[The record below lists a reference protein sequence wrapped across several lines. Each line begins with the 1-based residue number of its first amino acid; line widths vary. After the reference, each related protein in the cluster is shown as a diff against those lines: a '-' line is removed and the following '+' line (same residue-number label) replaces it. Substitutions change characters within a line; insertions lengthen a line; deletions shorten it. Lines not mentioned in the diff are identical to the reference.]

1 MKRIIPQTICLL
13 SMLLT
18 LQTAGA
24 KPRSD
29 SVNAC
34 PMVKIEAKQM
44 PDLNIARAGHQV
56 FCANGEYVVAG
67 GHTNGFVPTSTAEY
81 FKDGKWHVMQMVY
94 SHDSGVSAT
103 LRSGKVLIAGGCE
116 QASGIG
122 QTYNAELYDP
132 QTHIFRGFGILERK
146 RVLASA
152 MELDSGEVVIAG
164 NWYHDDGIE
173 MFYEAQSTKGDHL
186 NKHSFSY
193 IKDVSTQRAIPIIL
207 RIAKDDALIFGSTGI
222 KGDTVRTAYAYRLKG
237 DSLHIP
243 LFDTWQPISICP
255 PQNDAYFV
263 GDEAKGNFV
272 NLVPVRDS
280 TGQVAVA
287 RFSGTE
293 ASLLPTACAIPMSCK
308 GDSISY
314 FAIIADRQAGR
325 AYLFGISRKYPT
337 QQDKARTYILSIDY
351 AHASAK
357 GAPIMLYYTDPLKII
372 SDHTPVLTPEGN
384 LLIAGGL
391 TDGSN
396 FTPSKSVWLIP
407 FGTYKEKAETAKIPW
422 AWLIPLVLLFV
433 GWFFFLFIFRE
444 KESKQPAANQDSGCN
459 TLLIERIRELIE
471 NKKLF
476 LNSELKITDIAD
488 TLGIHRN
495 IVSDAINS
503 QTGFSFNQYISNYR
517 VEHAKSLLRQDP
529 KKKLSSISAE
539 SGFANEQSFFRTFKA
554 ITGKTP
560 KEWILSINTK

>member
-44 PDLNIARAGHQV
+44 PDLNIARAGHV
-56 FCANGEYVVAG
+56 LFYANDELTVAG
-67 GHTNGFVPTSTAEY
+67 GHTDGFVPSPTAEY
-81 FKDGKWHVMQMVY
+81 LKEGEWHPLQMVY
-94 SHDSGVSAT
+94 NHDNALAIV
-103 LRSGKVLIAGGCE
+103 LRNGEVLLAGGSSE
-116 QASGIG
+116 PIGIG
-122 QTYNAELYDP
+122 QTFLSELYDP
-132 QTHIFRGFGILERK
+132 KSHTFDGFNSMQHK
-146 RVLASA
+146 RALASA
-152 MELDSGEVVIAG
+152 LELDSGQVVIAG
-164 NWYHDDGIE
+164 NWYHQDGIE
-173 MFYEAQSTKGDHL
+173 VFDSRLRRFHYLRNVNTS
-186 NKHSFSY
+186 
-193 IKDVSTQRAIPIIL
+193 RATPIIL
-207 RIAKDDALIFGSTGI
+207 QTAPDDALIFGNNSYR
-222 KGDTVRTAYAYRLKG
+222 GDTLHTAYAYQLKD
-237 DSLHIP
+237 DSIHIP
-243 LFDTWQPISICP
+243 LFDTWHPLHTCRNVSAIGKQ
-255 PQNDAYFV
+255 
-263 GDEAKGNFV
+263 GDYTYLF
-272 NLVPVRDS
+272 PVYNQE
-280 TGQVAVA
+280 GQVAIA
-287 RFSGTE
+287 TYQKGDF
-293 ASLLPTACAIPMSCK
+293 SLLSTSIPIPMKALNHVIEYNFNILVDQQS
-308 GDSISY
+308 
-314 FAIIADRQAGR
+314 QR
-325 AYLFGISRKYPT
+325 AYLLGCN
-337 QQDKARTYILSIDY
+337 QDFHKSPSNPIQYYILAIDY
-351 AHASAK
+351 AQALK
-357 GAPIMLYYTDPLKII
+357 GKPAPLTLYYTQPITGAIDAPPL
-372 SDHTPVLTPEGN
+372 LTPEGD
-384 LLIAGGL
+384 IVMAGGFL
-391 TDGSN
+391 NGSN

-407 FGTYKEKAETAKIPW
+407 FGTYEEKAETANIPW

-529 KKKLSSISAE
+529 NKKLSSISAE

>member
-44 PDLNIARAGHQV
+44 PDLNIARAGHV
-56 FCANGEYVVAG
+56 LFYANDELTVAG
-67 GHTNGFVPTSTAEY
+67 GHTDGFVPSPTAEY
-81 FKDGKWHVMQMVY
+81 LKEGEWHPLQMVY
-94 SHDSGVSAT
+94 NHDNALAIV
-103 LRSGKVLIAGGCE
+103 LRNGKVLLAGGSSE
-116 QASGIG
+116 PIGIG
-122 QTYNAELYDP
+122 QTFLSELYDP
-132 QTHIFRGFGILERK
+132 KSHTFDGFNSMQHK
-146 RVLASA
+146 RTLASA
-152 MELDSGEVVIAG
+152 LELDSGQVVIAG
-164 NWYHDDGIE
+164 NWYHQDGIE
-173 MFYEAQSTKGDHL
+173 VFDSRLRRFHYLRNVNTS
-186 NKHSFSY
+186 
-193 IKDVSTQRAIPIIL
+193 RATPIIL
-207 RIAKDDALIFGSTGI
+207 QTAPDDALIFGNNSYR
-222 KGDTVRTAYAYRLKG
+222 GDTLHTAYAYQLKG
-237 DSLHIP
+237 DSIHIP
-243 LFDTWQPISICP
+243 LFDTWHPLHTCRNVSAIGKQ
-255 PQNDAYFV
+255 
-263 GDEAKGNFV
+263 GDYTYLF
-272 NLVPVRDS
+272 PVYNQE
-280 TGQVAVA
+280 GQVAIA
-287 RFSGTE
+287 TYQKGDF
-293 ASLLPTACAIPMSCK
+293 SLLSTSIPIPMKALNHVIEYNFNILVDQQS
-308 GDSISY
+308 
-314 FAIIADRQAGR
+314 QR
-325 AYLFGISRKYPT
+325 AYLLGCN
-337 QQDKARTYILSIDY
+337 QDFHKSPNNPIQYYILAIDY
-351 AHASAK
+351 AQALK
-357 GAPIMLYYTDPLKII
+357 GKPAPLTLYYTQPITGAIDAPPL
-372 SDHTPVLTPEGN
+372 LTPEGD
-384 LLIAGGL
+384 IVMAGGFL
-391 TDGSN
+391 NGSN

-407 FGTYKEKAETAKIPW
+407 FGTYEEKAETAKIPW

-459 TLLIERIRELIE
+459 TLLIERIRELVE

-529 KKKLSSISAE
+529 NKKLSSISAE

>member
-44 PDLNIARAGHQV
+44 PDLNIARAGHV
-56 FCANGEYVVAG
+56 LFYANDELTVAG
-67 GHTNGFVPTSTAEY
+67 GHTDGFVPSPTAEY
-81 FKDGKWHVMQMVY
+81 LKEGEWHPLQMVY
-94 SHDSGVSAT
+94 NHDNALAIV
-103 LRSGKVLIAGGCE
+103 LRNGKVLLAGGSSE
-116 QASGIG
+116 PIGIG
-122 QTYNAELYDP
+122 QTFLSELYDP
-132 QTHIFRGFGILERK
+132 KSHTFDGFNSMQHK
-146 RVLASA
+146 RTLASA
-152 MELDSGEVVIAG
+152 LELDSGQVVIAG
-164 NWYHDDGIE
+164 NWYHQDGIE
-173 MFYEAQSTKGDHL
+173 VFDSRLRRFHYLRNVNTS
-186 NKHSFSY
+186 
-193 IKDVSTQRAIPIIL
+193 RATPIIL
-207 RIAKDDALIFGSTGI
+207 QTAPDDALIFGNNSYR
-222 KGDTVRTAYAYRLKG
+222 GDTLHTAYAYQLKG
-237 DSLHIP
+237 DSIHIP
-243 LFDTWQPISICP
+243 LFDTWHPLHTCRNVSAIGKQ
-255 PQNDAYFV
+255 
-263 GDEAKGNFV
+263 GDYTYLF
-272 NLVPVRDS
+272 PVYNQE
-280 TGQVAVA
+280 GQVAIA
-287 RFSGTE
+287 TYQKGDF
-293 ASLLPTACAIPMSCK
+293 SLLSTSIPIPMKALNHVIEYNFNILVDQQS
-308 GDSISY
+308 
-314 FAIIADRQAGR
+314 QR
-325 AYLFGISRKYPT
+325 AYLLGCN
-337 QQDKARTYILSIDY
+337 QDFHKSPNNPIQYYILAIDY
-351 AHASAK
+351 AQALK
-357 GAPIMLYYTDPLKII
+357 GKPAPLTLYYTQPITGAIDAPPL
-372 SDHTPVLTPEGN
+372 LTPEGD
-384 LLIAGGL
+384 IVMAGGFL
-391 TDGSN
+391 NGSN

-407 FGTYKEKAETAKIPW
+407 FGTYEEKAETAKIPW

>member
-1 MKRIIPQTICLL
+1 
-13 SMLLT
+13 MLLT

-44 PDLNIARAGHQV
+44 PDLNIARAGHV
-56 FCANGEYVVAG
+56 LFYANDELTVAG
-67 GHTNGFVPTSTAEY
+67 GHTDGFVPSPTAEY
-81 FKDGKWHVMQMVY
+81 LKEGEWHPLQMVY
-94 SHDSGVSAT
+94 NHDNALAIV
-103 LRSGKVLIAGGCE
+103 LRNGKVLLAGGSSE
-116 QASGIG
+116 PIGIG
-122 QTYNAELYDP
+122 QTFLSELYDP
-132 QTHIFRGFGILERK
+132 KSHTFDGFNSMQHK
-146 RVLASA
+146 RTLASA
-152 MELDSGEVVIAG
+152 LELDSGQVVIAG
-164 NWYHDDGIE
+164 NWYHQDGIE
-173 MFYEAQSTKGDHL
+173 VFDSRLRRFHYLRNVNTS
-186 NKHSFSY
+186 
-193 IKDVSTQRAIPIIL
+193 RATPIIL
-207 RIAKDDALIFGSTGI
+207 QTAPDDALIFGNNSYR
-222 KGDTVRTAYAYRLKG
+222 GDTLHTAYAYQLKG
-237 DSLHIP
+237 DSIHIP
-243 LFDTWQPISICP
+243 LFDTWHPLHTCRNVSAIGKQ
-255 PQNDAYFV
+255 
-263 GDEAKGNFV
+263 GDYTYLF
-272 NLVPVRDS
+272 PVYNQE
-280 TGQVAVA
+280 GQVAIA
-287 RFSGTE
+287 TYQKGDF
-293 ASLLPTACAIPMSCK
+293 SLLSTSVPIPMKALNHVIEYNFNILVDQQS
-308 GDSISY
+308 
-314 FAIIADRQAGR
+314 QR
-325 AYLFGISRKYPT
+325 AYLFGCN
-337 QQDKARTYILSIDY
+337 QDFHKSPNNPIQYYILAIDY
-351 AHASAK
+351 AQALK
-357 GAPIMLYYTDPLKII
+357 GKPAPLTLYYTQPITGAIDAPPL
-372 SDHTPVLTPEGN
+372 LTPEGD
-384 LLIAGGL
+384 IVMAGGFL
-391 TDGSN
+391 NGSN

-407 FGTYKEKAETAKIPW
+407 FGTYEEKAETAKIPW

-529 KKKLSSISAE
+529 NKKLSSISAE

>member
-1 MKRIIPQTICLL
+1 
-13 SMLLT
+13 MLLT

-44 PDLNIARAGHQV
+44 PDLNIARAGHV
-56 FCANGEYVVAG
+56 LFYANDELTVAG
-67 GHTNGFVPTSTAEY
+67 GHTDGFVPSPTAEY
-81 FKDGKWHVMQMVY
+81 LKEGEWHPLQMVY
-94 SHDSGVSAT
+94 NHDNALAIV
-103 LRSGKVLIAGGCE
+103 LRNGKVLLAGGSSE
-116 QASGIG
+116 PIGIG
-122 QTYNAELYDP
+122 QTFLSELYDP
-132 QTHIFRGFGILERK
+132 KSHTFDGFNSMQHK
-146 RVLASA
+146 RTLASA
-152 MELDSGEVVIAG
+152 LELDSGQVVIAG
-164 NWYHDDGIE
+164 NWYHQDGIE
-173 MFYEAQSTKGDHL
+173 VFDSRLRRFHYLRNVNTS
-186 NKHSFSY
+186 
-193 IKDVSTQRAIPIIL
+193 RATPIIL
-207 RIAKDDALIFGSTGI
+207 QTAPDDALIFGNNSYR
-222 KGDTVRTAYAYRLKG
+222 GDTLHTAYAYQLKG
-237 DSLHIP
+237 DSIHIP
-243 LFDTWQPISICP
+243 LFDTWHPLHTCRNVSAIGKQ
-255 PQNDAYFV
+255 
-263 GDEAKGNFV
+263 GDYTYLF
-272 NLVPVRDS
+272 PVYNQE
-280 TGQVAVA
+280 GQVAIA
-287 RFSGTE
+287 TYQKGDF
-293 ASLLPTACAIPMSCK
+293 SLLSTFVPIPMKALNHVIEYNFNILVDQQS
-308 GDSISY
+308 
-314 FAIIADRQAGR
+314 QR
-325 AYLFGISRKYPT
+325 AYLLGCN
-337 QQDKARTYILSIDY
+337 QDFHKSPNNPIQYYILAIDY
-351 AHASAK
+351 AQALK
-357 GAPIMLYYTDPLKII
+357 GKPAPLTLYYTQPITGAIDAPPL
-372 SDHTPVLTPEGN
+372 LTPEGD
-384 LLIAGGL
+384 IVMAGGFL
-391 TDGSN
+391 NGSN

-407 FGTYKEKAETAKIPW
+407 FGTYEEKAETAKIPW

-529 KKKLSSISAE
+529 NKKLSSISAE

>member
-44 PDLNIARAGHQV
+44 PDLNIARAGHV
-56 FCANGEYVVAG
+56 LFYANDELTVAG
-67 GHTNGFVPTSTAEY
+67 GHTDGFVPSPTAEY
-81 FKDGKWHVMQMVY
+81 LKEGEWHPLQMVY
-94 SHDSGVSAT
+94 NHDNALAIV
-103 LRSGKVLIAGGCE
+103 LRNGKVLLAGGSSE
-116 QASGIG
+116 PIGIG
-122 QTYNAELYDP
+122 QTFLSELYDP
-132 QTHIFRGFGILERK
+132 KSHTFDGFNSMQHK
-146 RVLASA
+146 RTLASA
-152 MELDSGEVVIAG
+152 LELDSGQVVIAG
-164 NWYHDDGIE
+164 NWYHQDGIE
-173 MFYEAQSTKGDHL
+173 IFDSRLRRFHYLRNVNTS
-186 NKHSFSY
+186 
-193 IKDVSTQRAIPIIL
+193 RATPIIL
-207 RIAKDDALIFGSTGI
+207 QTAPDDALIFGNNSYR
-222 KGDTVRTAYAYRLKG
+222 GDTLHTAYAYQLKG
-237 DSLHIP
+237 DSIHIP
-243 LFDTWQPISICP
+243 LFDTWHPLHTCRNVSAIGKQ
-255 PQNDAYFV
+255 
-263 GDEAKGNFV
+263 GDYTYLF
-272 NLVPVRDS
+272 PVYNQE
-280 TGQVAVA
+280 GQVAIA
-287 RFSGTE
+287 TYQKGDF
-293 ASLLPTACAIPMSCK
+293 SLLSTSIPIPMKALNHVIEYNFNILVDQQS
-308 GDSISY
+308 
-314 FAIIADRQAGR
+314 QR
-325 AYLFGISRKYPT
+325 AYLFGCN
-337 QQDKARTYILSIDY
+337 QDFHKSPNNPIQYYILAIDY
-351 AHASAK
+351 AQALK
-357 GAPIMLYYTDPLKII
+357 GKPAPLTLYYTQPITGAIDAPPL
-372 SDHTPVLTPEGN
+372 LTPEGD
-384 LLIAGGL
+384 IVMAGGFL
-391 TDGSN
+391 NGSN

-407 FGTYKEKAETAKIPW
+407 FGTYEEKAETAKIPW

-433 GWFFFLFIFRE
+433 GRFFFLFIFRE

-517 VEHAKSLLRQDP
+517 IEHAKSLLRQDP
-529 KKKLSSISAE
+529 NKKLSSISAE

>member
-44 PDLNIARAGHQV
+44 PDLNIARAGHV
-56 FCANGEYVVAG
+56 LFYANDELTVAG
-67 GHTNGFVPTSTAEY
+67 GHTDGFVPSPTAEY
-81 FKDGKWHVMQMVY
+81 LKEGEWHPLQMVY
-94 SHDSGVSAT
+94 NHDNALAIV
-103 LRSGKVLIAGGCE
+103 LRNGEVLLAGGSSE
-116 QASGIG
+116 PIGIG
-122 QTYNAELYDP
+122 QTFLSELYDP
-132 QTHIFRGFGILERK
+132 KSHTFDGFNSMQHK
-146 RVLASA
+146 RTLASA
-152 MELDSGEVVIAG
+152 LELDSGQVVIAG
-164 NWYHDDGIE
+164 NWYHQDGIE
-173 MFYEAQSTKGDHL
+173 VFDSRLRRFHYLRNVNTS
-186 NKHSFSY
+186 
-193 IKDVSTQRAIPIIL
+193 RATPIIL
-207 RIAKDDALIFGSTGI
+207 QTAPDDALIFGNNSYR
-222 KGDTVRTAYAYRLKG
+222 GDTLHTAYAYQLKG
-237 DSLHIP
+237 DSIHIP
-243 LFDTWQPISICP
+243 LFDTWHPLHTCRNVSAIGKQ
-255 PQNDAYFV
+255 
-263 GDEAKGNFV
+263 GDYTYLF
-272 NLVPVRDS
+272 PVYNQE
-280 TGQVAVA
+280 GQVAIA
-287 RFSGTE
+287 TYQKGDF
-293 ASLLPTACAIPMSCK
+293 SLLSTSIPIPMKALNHVIEYNFNILVDQQS
-308 GDSISY
+308 
-314 FAIIADRQAGR
+314 QR
-325 AYLFGISRKYPT
+325 AYLLGCN
-337 QQDKARTYILSIDY
+337 QDFHKSPNNPIQYYILAIDY
-351 AHASAK
+351 AQALK
-357 GAPIMLYYTDPLKII
+357 GKPAPLTLYYTQPITGAIDAPPL
-372 SDHTPVLTPEGN
+372 LTPEGD
-384 LLIAGGL
+384 IVMAGGFL
-391 TDGSN
+391 NGSN

-407 FGTYKEKAETAKIPW
+407 FGKYEEKAETAKIPW

>member
-44 PDLNIARAGHQV
+44 PDLNIARAGHV
-56 FCANGEYVVAG
+56 LFYANDELTVAG
-67 GHTNGFVPTSTAEY
+67 GHTDGFVPSPTAEY
-81 FKDGKWHVMQMVY
+81 LKEGEWHPLQMVY
-94 SHDSGVSAT
+94 NHDNALAIV
-103 LRSGKVLIAGGCE
+103 LRNGKVLLAGGSSE
-116 QASGIG
+116 PIGIG
-122 QTYNAELYDP
+122 QTFLSELYDP
-132 QTHIFRGFGILERK
+132 KSHTFDGFNSMQHK
-146 RVLASA
+146 RTLASA
-152 MELDSGEVVIAG
+152 LELDSGQVVIAG
-164 NWYHDDGIE
+164 NWYHQDGIE
-173 MFYEAQSTKGDHL
+173 VFDSRLRRFHYLRNVNTS
-186 NKHSFSY
+186 
-193 IKDVSTQRAIPIIL
+193 RATPIIL
-207 RIAKDDALIFGSTGI
+207 QTAPDDALIFGNNSYR
-222 KGDTVRTAYAYRLKG
+222 GDTLHTAYAYQLKG
-237 DSLHIP
+237 DSIHIP
-243 LFDTWQPISICP
+243 LFDTWHPLHTCRNVSAIGKQ
-255 PQNDAYFV
+255 
-263 GDEAKGNFV
+263 GDYTYLF
-272 NLVPVRDS
+272 PVYNQE
-280 TGQVAVA
+280 GQVAIA
-287 RFSGTE
+287 TYQKGDF
-293 ASLLPTACAIPMSCK
+293 SLLSTSVPIPMKALNHVIEYNFNILVDQQS
-308 GDSISY
+308 
-314 FAIIADRQAGR
+314 QR
-325 AYLFGISRKYPT
+325 AYLLGCN
-337 QQDKARTYILSIDY
+337 QDFHKSPNNPIQYYILAIDY
-351 AHASAK
+351 AQALK
-357 GAPIMLYYTDPLKII
+357 GKPAPLTLYYTQPITGAIDAPPL
-372 SDHTPVLTPEGN
+372 LTPEGD
-384 LLIAGGL
+384 IVMAGGFL
-391 TDGSN
+391 NGSN

-407 FGTYKEKAETAKIPW
+407 FGTYEEKAETAKIPW

-459 TLLIERIRELIE
+459 TLLIERIRELVE

-529 KKKLSSISAE
+529 NKKLSSISAE

>member
-1 MKRIIPQTICLL
+1 
-13 SMLLT
+13 MLLT

-44 PDLNIARAGHQV
+44 PDLNIARAGHV
-56 FCANGEYVVAG
+56 LFYANDELTVAG
-67 GHTNGFVPTSTAEY
+67 GHTDGFVPSPTAEY
-81 FKDGKWHVMQMVY
+81 LKEGEWHPLQMVY
-94 SHDSGVSAT
+94 THDNALAIV
-103 LRSGKVLIAGGCE
+103 LRNGKVLLAGGSSE
-116 QASGIG
+116 PIGIG
-122 QTYNAELYDP
+122 QTFLSELYDP
-132 QTHIFRGFGILERK
+132 KSHTFDGFNSMQHK
-146 RVLASA
+146 RTLASA
-152 MELDSGEVVIAG
+152 LELDSGQVVIAG
-164 NWYHDDGIE
+164 NWYHQDGIE
-173 MFYEAQSTKGDHL
+173 VFDSRLRRFHYLRNVNTS
-186 NKHSFSY
+186 
-193 IKDVSTQRAIPIIL
+193 RATPIIL
-207 RIAKDDALIFGSTGI
+207 QTAPDDALIFGNNSYR
-222 KGDTVRTAYAYRLKG
+222 GDTLHTAYAYQLKG
-237 DSLHIP
+237 DSIHIP
-243 LFDTWQPISICP
+243 LFDTWHPLHTCRNVSAIGKQ
-255 PQNDAYFV
+255 
-263 GDEAKGNFV
+263 GDYTYLF
-272 NLVPVRDS
+272 PVYNQE
-280 TGQVAVA
+280 GQVAIA
-287 RFSGTE
+287 TYQKGDF
-293 ASLLPTACAIPMSCK
+293 SLLSTSIPIPMKALNHVIEYNFNILVDQQS
-308 GDSISY
+308 
-314 FAIIADRQAGR
+314 QR
-325 AYLFGISRKYPT
+325 AYLLGCN
-337 QQDKARTYILSIDY
+337 QDFHKSPNNPIQYYILAIDY
-351 AHASAK
+351 AQALK
-357 GAPIMLYYTDPLKII
+357 GKPAPLTLYYTQPITGAIDAPPL
-372 SDHTPVLTPEGN
+372 LTPEGD
-384 LLIAGGL
+384 IVMAGGFL
-391 TDGSN
+391 NGSN

-407 FGTYKEKAETAKIPW
+407 FGTYEEKAETAKIPW

-529 KKKLSSISAE
+529 NKKLSSISAE

>member
-24 KPRSD
+24 KLRSD

-44 PDLNIARAGHQV
+44 PDLNIARAGHV
-56 FCANGEYVVAG
+56 LFYANDELTVAG
-67 GHTNGFVPTSTAEY
+67 GHTDGFVPSPTAEY
-81 FKDGKWHVMQMVY
+81 LKEGEWHPLQMVY
-94 SHDSGVSAT
+94 NHDNALAIV
-103 LRSGKVLIAGGCE
+103 LRNGKVLLAGGSSE
-116 QASGIG
+116 PIGIG
-122 QTYNAELYDP
+122 QTFLSELYDP
-132 QTHIFRGFGILERK
+132 KSHTFDGFNSMQHK
-146 RVLASA
+146 RTLASA
-152 MELDSGEVVIAG
+152 LELDSGQVVIAG
-164 NWYHDDGIE
+164 NWYHQDGIE
-173 MFYEAQSTKGDHL
+173 VFDSRLRRFHYLRNVNTS
-186 NKHSFSY
+186 
-193 IKDVSTQRAIPIIL
+193 RATPIIL
-207 RIAKDDALIFGSTGI
+207 QTAPDDALIFGNNSYR
-222 KGDTVRTAYAYRLKG
+222 GDTLHTAYAYQLKG
-237 DSLHIP
+237 DSIHIP
-243 LFDTWQPISICP
+243 LFDTWHPLHTCRNVSAIGKQ
-255 PQNDAYFV
+255 
-263 GDEAKGNFV
+263 GDYTYLF
-272 NLVPVRDS
+272 PVYNQE
-280 TGQVAVA
+280 GQVAIA
-287 RFSGTE
+287 TYQKGDF
-293 ASLLPTACAIPMSCK
+293 SLLSTSIPIPMKALNHVIEYNFNILVDQQS
-308 GDSISY
+308 
-314 FAIIADRQAGR
+314 QR
-325 AYLFGISRKYPT
+325 AYLLGCN
-337 QQDKARTYILSIDY
+337 QDFHKSPNNPIQYYILAIDY
-351 AHASAK
+351 AQALK
-357 GAPIMLYYTDPLKII
+357 GKPAPLTLYYTQPITGAIDAPPL
-372 SDHTPVLTPEGN
+372 LTPEGD
-384 LLIAGGL
+384 IVMAGGFL
-391 TDGSN
+391 NGSN

-407 FGTYKEKAETAKIPW
+407 FGTYEEKAETAKIPW

-433 GWFFFLFIFRE
+433 GWFFFLFIVRE

-529 KKKLSSISAE
+529 NKKLSSISAE

>member
-1 MKRIIPQTICLL
+1 
-13 SMLLT
+13 MLLT

-44 PDLNIARAGHQV
+44 PDLNIARAGHV
-56 FCANGEYVVAG
+56 LFYANDELTVAG
-67 GHTNGFVPTSTAEY
+67 GHTDGFVPSPTAEY
-81 FKDGKWHVMQMVY
+81 LKEGEWHPLQMVY
-94 SHDSGVSAT
+94 NHDNALAIV
-103 LRSGKVLIAGGCE
+103 LRNGEVLLAGGSSE
-116 QASGIG
+116 PIGIG
-122 QTYNAELYDP
+122 QTFLSELYDP
-132 QTHIFRGFGILERK
+132 KSHTFDGFNSMQHK
-146 RVLASA
+146 RTLASA
-152 MELDSGEVVIAG
+152 LELDSGQVVIAG
-164 NWYHDDGIE
+164 NWYHQDGIE
-173 MFYEAQSTKGDHL
+173 VFDSRLRRFHYLRNVNTS
-186 NKHSFSY
+186 
-193 IKDVSTQRAIPIIL
+193 RATPIIL
-207 RIAKDDALIFGSTGI
+207 QTAPDDALIFGNNSYR
-222 KGDTVRTAYAYRLKG
+222 GDTLHTAYAYQLKG
-237 DSLHIP
+237 DSIHIP
-243 LFDTWQPISICP
+243 LFDTWHPLHTCRNVSAIGKQ
-255 PQNDAYFV
+255 
-263 GDEAKGNFV
+263 GDYTYLF
-272 NLVPVRDS
+272 PVYNQE
-280 TGQVAVA
+280 GQVAIA
-287 RFSGTE
+287 TYQKGDF
-293 ASLLPTACAIPMSCK
+293 SLLSTSIPIPMKALNHVIEYNFNILVDQQS
-308 GDSISY
+308 
-314 FAIIADRQAGR
+314 QR
-325 AYLFGISRKYPT
+325 AYLFGCN
-337 QQDKARTYILSIDY
+337 QDFHKSPNNPIQYYILAIDY
-351 AHASAK
+351 AQALK
-357 GAPIMLYYTDPLKII
+357 GKPAPLTLYYTQPITGAIDAPPL
-372 SDHTPVLTPEGN
+372 LTPEGD
-384 LLIAGGL
+384 IVMAGGFL
-391 TDGSN
+391 NGSN

-407 FGTYKEKAETAKIPW
+407 FGTYEEKAETAKIPW

-529 KKKLSSISAE
+529 NKKLSSISAE

>member
-44 PDLNIARAGHQV
+44 PDLNIARAGHV
-56 FCANGEYVVAG
+56 LFYANDELTVAG
-67 GHTNGFVPTSTAEY
+67 GHTDGFVPSPTAEY
-81 FKDGKWHVMQMVY
+81 LKEGEWHPLQMVY
-94 SHDSGVSAT
+94 NHDNALAIV
-103 LRSGKVLIAGGCE
+103 LRNGKVLLAGGSSE
-116 QASGIG
+116 PIGIG
-122 QTYNAELYDP
+122 QTFLSELYDP
-132 QTHIFRGFGILERK
+132 KSHTFDGFNSMQHK
-146 RVLASA
+146 RTLASA
-152 MELDSGEVVIAG
+152 LELDSGQVVIAG
-164 NWYHDDGIE
+164 NWYHQDGIE
-173 MFYEAQSTKGDHL
+173 VFDSRLRRFHYLRNVNTS
-186 NKHSFSY
+186 
-193 IKDVSTQRAIPIIL
+193 RATPIIL
-207 RIAKDDALIFGSTGI
+207 QTAPDDALIFGNNSYR
-222 KGDTVRTAYAYRLKG
+222 GDTLHTAYAYQLKG
-237 DSLHIP
+237 DSIHIP
-243 LFDTWQPISICP
+243 LFDTWHPLHTCRNVSAIGKQ
-255 PQNDAYFV
+255 
-263 GDEAKGNFV
+263 GDYTYLF
-272 NLVPVRDS
+272 PVYNQE
-280 TGQVAVA
+280 GQVAIA
-287 RFSGTE
+287 TYQKGDF
-293 ASLLPTACAIPMSCK
+293 SLLSTSIPIPMKALNHVIEYNFNILVDQQS
-308 GDSISY
+308 
-314 FAIIADRQAGR
+314 QR
-325 AYLFGISRKYPT
+325 AYLFGCN
-337 QQDKARTYILSIDY
+337 QDFHKSPNNPIQYYILAIDY
-351 AHASAK
+351 AQALK
-357 GAPIMLYYTDPLKII
+357 GKPAPLTLYYTQPITGAIDAPPL
-372 SDHTPVLTPEGN
+372 LTPEGD
-384 LLIAGGL
+384 IVMAGGFL
-391 TDGSN
+391 NGSN

-407 FGTYKEKAETAKIPW
+407 FGTYEEKAETAKIPW

-433 GWFFFLFIFRE
+433 GWFFFLFIIRE

-459 TLLIERIRELIE
+459 TLLIERIRELVE

-529 KKKLSSISAE
+529 NKKLSSISAE

>member
-44 PDLNIARAGHQV
+44 PDLNIARAGHV
-56 FCANGEYVVAG
+56 LFYANDELTVAG
-67 GHTNGFVPTSTAEY
+67 GHTDGFVPSPTAEY
-81 FKDGKWHVMQMVY
+81 LKEGEWHPLQMVY
-94 SHDSGVSAT
+94 NHDNALAIV
-103 LRSGKVLIAGGCE
+103 LRNGKVLLAGGSSE
-116 QASGIG
+116 PIGIG
-122 QTYNAELYDP
+122 QTFLSELYDP
-132 QTHIFRGFGILERK
+132 KSHTFDGFNSMQHK
-146 RVLASA
+146 RTLASA
-152 MELDSGEVVIAG
+152 LELDSGQVVIAG
-164 NWYHDDGIE
+164 NWYHQDGIE
-173 MFYEAQSTKGDHL
+173 VFDSRLRRFHYLRNVNTS
-186 NKHSFSY
+186 
-193 IKDVSTQRAIPIIL
+193 RATPIIL
-207 RIAKDDALIFGSTGI
+207 QTAPDDALIFGNNSYR
-222 KGDTVRTAYAYRLKG
+222 GDTLHTAYAYQLKG
-237 DSLHIP
+237 DSIHIP
-243 LFDTWQPISICP
+243 LFDTWHPLHTCRNVSAIGKQ
-255 PQNDAYFV
+255 
-263 GDEAKGNFV
+263 GDYTYLF
-272 NLVPVRDS
+272 PVYNQE
-280 TGQVAVA
+280 GQVAIA
-287 RFSGTE
+287 TYQKGDF
-293 ASLLPTACAIPMSCK
+293 SLLSTSIPIPMKALNHVIEYNFNILVDQQS
-308 GDSISY
+308 
-314 FAIIADRQAGR
+314 QR
-325 AYLFGISRKYPT
+325 AYLFGCN
-337 QQDKARTYILSIDY
+337 QDFHKSPNNPIQYYILAIDY
-351 AHASAK
+351 AQALK
-357 GAPIMLYYTDPLKII
+357 GKPAPLTLYYTQPITGAIDAPPL
-372 SDHTPVLTPEGN
+372 LTPEGD
-384 LLIAGGL
+384 IVMAGGFL
-391 TDGSN
+391 NGSN

-407 FGTYKEKAETAKIPW
+407 FGTYEEKAETAKIPW

-495 IVSDAINS
+495 VVSDAINS

-529 KKKLSSISAE
+529 NKKLSSISTE

>member
-1 MKRIIPQTICLL
+1 
-13 SMLLT
+13 MLLT

-44 PDLNIARAGHQV
+44 PDLNIARAGHV
-56 FCANGEYVVAG
+56 LFYANDELTVAG
-67 GHTNGFVPTSTAEY
+67 GHTDGFVPSPTAEY
-81 FKDGKWHVMQMVY
+81 LKEGEWHPLQMVY
-94 SHDSGVSAT
+94 NHDNALAIV
-103 LRSGKVLIAGGCE
+103 LRNGKVLLAGGSSE
-116 QASGIG
+116 PIGIG
-122 QTYNAELYDP
+122 QTFLSELYDP
-132 QTHIFRGFGILERK
+132 KSHTFDGFNSMQHK
-146 RVLASA
+146 RTLASA
-152 MELDSGEVVIAG
+152 LELDSGQVVIAG
-164 NWYHDDGIE
+164 NWYHQDGIE
-173 MFYEAQSTKGDHL
+173 VFDSRLRRFHYLRNVNTS
-186 NKHSFSY
+186 
-193 IKDVSTQRAIPIIL
+193 RATPIIL
-207 RIAKDDALIFGSTGI
+207 QTAPDDALIFGNNSYR
-222 KGDTVRTAYAYRLKG
+222 GDTLHTAYAYQLKG
-237 DSLHIP
+237 DSIHIP
-243 LFDTWQPISICP
+243 LFDTWHPLHTCRNVSAIGKQ
-255 PQNDAYFV
+255 
-263 GDEAKGNFV
+263 GDYTYLF
-272 NLVPVRDS
+272 PVYNQE
-280 TGQVAVA
+280 GQVAIA
-287 RFSGTE
+287 TYQKGDF
-293 ASLLPTACAIPMSCK
+293 SLLSTSIPIPMKALNHVIEYNFNILVDQQS
-308 GDSISY
+308 
-314 FAIIADRQAGR
+314 QR
-325 AYLFGISRKYPT
+325 AYLFGCN
-337 QQDKARTYILSIDY
+337 QDFHKSPNNPIQYYILAIDY
-351 AHASAK
+351 AQALK
-357 GAPIMLYYTDPLKII
+357 GKPAPLTLYYTQPITGAIDAPPL
-372 SDHTPVLTPEGN
+372 LTPEGD
-384 LLIAGGL
+384 IVMAGGFL
-391 TDGSN
+391 NGSN

-407 FGTYKEKAETAKIPW
+407 FGTYEEKAETAKIPW

-529 KKKLSSISAE
+529 NKKLSSISAE

>member
-1 MKRIIPQTICLL
+1 MKRILPQTICLL

-24 KPRSD
+24 KPKSD

-44 PDLNIARAGHQV
+44 PDLNIARAGHV
-56 FCANGEYVVAG
+56 LFYANDELTVAG
-67 GHTNGFVPTSTAEY
+67 GHTDGFVPSPTAEY
-81 FKDGKWHVMQMVY
+81 LKEGEWHPLQMVY
-94 SHDSGVSAT
+94 NHDNALAIV
-103 LRSGKVLIAGGCE
+103 LRNGKVLLAGGSSE
-116 QASGIG
+116 PIGIG
-122 QTYNAELYDP
+122 QTFLSELYDP
-132 QTHIFRGFGILERK
+132 KSHTFDGFNSMQHK
-146 RVLASA
+146 RTLASA
-152 MELDSGEVVIAG
+152 LELDSGQVVIAG
-164 NWYHDDGIE
+164 NWYHQDGIE
-173 MFYEAQSTKGDHL
+173 VFDSRLRRFHYLRNVNTS
-186 NKHSFSY
+186 
-193 IKDVSTQRAIPIIL
+193 RATPIIL
-207 RIAKDDALIFGSTGI
+207 QTAPDDALIFGNNSYR
-222 KGDTVRTAYAYRLKG
+222 GDTLHTAYAYQLKG
-237 DSLHIP
+237 DSIHIP
-243 LFDTWQPISICP
+243 LFDTWHPLHTCRNVSAIGKQ
-255 PQNDAYFV
+255 
-263 GDEAKGNFV
+263 GDYTYLF
-272 NLVPVRDS
+272 PVYNQE
-280 TGQVAVA
+280 GQVAIA
-287 RFSGTE
+287 TYQKGDF
-293 ASLLPTACAIPMSCK
+293 SLLSTSVPIPMKALNHVIEYNFNILVDQQS
-308 GDSISY
+308 
-314 FAIIADRQAGR
+314 QR
-325 AYLFGISRKYPT
+325 AYLFGCN
-337 QQDKARTYILSIDY
+337 QDFHKSPNNPIQYYILAIDY
-351 AHASAK
+351 AQALK
-357 GAPIMLYYTDPLKII
+357 GKPAPLTLYYTQPITGAIDAPPL
-372 SDHTPVLTPEGN
+372 LTPEGD
-384 LLIAGGL
+384 IVMAGGFL
-391 TDGSN
+391 NGSN

-407 FGTYKEKAETAKIPW
+407 FGTYEEKAETAKIPW

-444 KESKQPAANQDSGCN
+444 KESKQPAANQNSGCN

-529 KKKLSSISAE
+529 NKKLSSISAE

>member
-44 PDLNIARAGHQV
+44 PDLNIARAGHV
-56 FCANGEYVVAG
+56 LFYANDELTVAG
-67 GHTNGFVPTSTAEY
+67 GHTDGFVPSPTAEY
-81 FKDGKWHVMQMVY
+81 LKEGEWHPLQMVY
-94 SHDSGVSAT
+94 NHDNALAIV
-103 LRSGKVLIAGGCE
+103 LRNGKVLLAGGSSE
-116 QASGIG
+116 PIGIG
-122 QTYNAELYDP
+122 QTFLSELYDP
-132 QTHIFRGFGILERK
+132 KSHTFDGFNSMQHK
-146 RVLASA
+146 RTLASA
-152 MELDSGEVVIAG
+152 LELDSGQVIIAG
-164 NWYHDDGIE
+164 NWYHQDGIE
-173 MFYEAQSTKGDHL
+173 VFDSRLRRFHYLRNVNTS
-186 NKHSFSY
+186 
-193 IKDVSTQRAIPIIL
+193 RATPIIL
-207 RIAKDDALIFGSTGI
+207 QTAPDDALIFGNNSYR
-222 KGDTVRTAYAYRLKG
+222 GDTLHTAYAYQLKG
-237 DSLHIP
+237 DSIHIP
-243 LFDTWQPISICP
+243 LFDTWHPLHTCRNVSAIGKQ
-255 PQNDAYFV
+255 
-263 GDEAKGNFV
+263 GDYTYLF
-272 NLVPVRDS
+272 PVYNQE
-280 TGQVAVA
+280 GQVAIA
-287 RFSGTE
+287 TYQKGDF
-293 ASLLPTACAIPMSCK
+293 SLLSTSIPIPMKALNHVIEYNFNILVDQQS
-308 GDSISY
+308 
-314 FAIIADRQAGR
+314 QR
-325 AYLFGISRKYPT
+325 AYLFGCN
-337 QQDKARTYILSIDY
+337 QDFHKSPNNPIQYYILAIDY
-351 AHASAK
+351 AQALK
-357 GAPIMLYYTDPLKII
+357 GKPAPLTLYYTQPITGAIDAPPL
-372 SDHTPVLTPEGN
+372 LTPKGD
-384 LLIAGGL
+384 IVMAGGFL
-391 TDGSN
+391 NGSN
-396 FTPSKSVWLIP
+396 FTPSRSVWLIP
-407 FGTYKEKAETAKIPW
+407 FGTYEEKAETAKIPW

-529 KKKLSSISAE
+529 NKKLSSISAE

>member
-44 PDLNIARAGHQV
+44 PDLNIARAGHV
-56 FCANGEYVVAG
+56 LFYANDELTVAG
-67 GHTNGFVPTSTAEY
+67 GHTDGFVPSPTAEY
-81 FKDGKWHVMQMVY
+81 LKEGEWHPLQMVY
-94 SHDSGVSAT
+94 NHDNALAIV
-103 LRSGKVLIAGGCE
+103 LRNGKVLLAGGSSE
-116 QASGIG
+116 PIGIG
-122 QTYNAELYDP
+122 QTFLSELYDP
-132 QTHIFRGFGILERK
+132 KSHTFDGFNSMQHK
-146 RVLASA
+146 RTLASA
-152 MELDSGEVVIAG
+152 LELDSGQVVIAG
-164 NWYHDDGIE
+164 NWYHQDGIE
-173 MFYEAQSTKGDHL
+173 VFDSRLRRFHYLRNVNTS
-186 NKHSFSY
+186 
-193 IKDVSTQRAIPIIL
+193 RATPIIL
-207 RIAKDDALIFGSTGI
+207 QTAPDDALIFGNNSYR
-222 KGDTVRTAYAYRLKG
+222 GDTLHTAYAYQLKG
-237 DSLHIP
+237 DSIHIP
-243 LFDTWQPISICP
+243 LFDTWHPLHTCRNVSAIGKQ
-255 PQNDAYFV
+255 
-263 GDEAKGNFV
+263 GDYTYLF
-272 NLVPVRDS
+272 PVYNQE
-280 TGQVAVA
+280 GQVAIA
-287 RFSGTE
+287 TYQKGDF
-293 ASLLPTACAIPMSCK
+293 SLLSTFVPIPMKALNHVIEYNFNILVDQQS
-308 GDSISY
+308 
-314 FAIIADRQAGR
+314 QR
-325 AYLFGISRKYPT
+325 AYLFGCN
-337 QQDKARTYILSIDY
+337 QDFHKSPNNPIQYYILAIDY
-351 AHASAK
+351 AQALK
-357 GAPIMLYYTDPLKII
+357 GKPAPLTLYYTQPITGAIDAPPL
-372 SDHTPVLTPEGN
+372 LTPEGD
-384 LLIAGGL
+384 IVMAGGFL
-391 TDGSN
+391 NGSN

-407 FGTYKEKAETAKIPW
+407 FGTYEEKAETAKIPW

-529 KKKLSSISAE
+529 NKKLSSISAE

>member
-44 PDLNIARAGHQV
+44 PDLNIARAGHV
-56 FCANGEYVVAG
+56 LFYANDELTVAG
-67 GHTNGFVPTSTAEY
+67 GHTDGFVPSPTAEY
-81 FKDGKWHVMQMVY
+81 LKEGEWHPLQMVY
-94 SHDSGVSAT
+94 NHDNALAIV
-103 LRSGKVLIAGGCE
+103 LRNGKVLLAGGSSE
-116 QASGIG
+116 PIGIG
-122 QTYNAELYDP
+122 QTFLSELYDP
-132 QTHIFRGFGILERK
+132 KSHTFDGFNSMQHK
-146 RVLASA
+146 RTLASA
-152 MELDSGEVVIAG
+152 LELDSGQVVIAG
-164 NWYHDDGIE
+164 NWYHQDGIE
-173 MFYEAQSTKGDHL
+173 VFDSRLRRFHYLRNVNTS
-186 NKHSFSY
+186 
-193 IKDVSTQRAIPIIL
+193 RATPIIL
-207 RIAKDDALIFGSTGI
+207 QTAPDDALIFGNNSYR
-222 KGDTVRTAYAYRLKG
+222 GDTLHTAYAYQLKG
-237 DSLHIP
+237 DSIHIP
-243 LFDTWQPISICP
+243 LFDTWHPLHTCRNVSAIGKQ
-255 PQNDAYFV
+255 
-263 GDEAKGNFV
+263 GDYTYLF
-272 NLVPVRDS
+272 PVYNQE
-280 TGQVAVA
+280 GQVAIA
-287 RFSGTE
+287 TYQKGDF
-293 ASLLPTACAIPMSCK
+293 SLLSTSIPIPMKALNHVIEYNFNILVDQQS
-308 GDSISY
+308 
-314 FAIIADRQAGR
+314 QR
-325 AYLFGISRKYPT
+325 AYLFGCN
-337 QQDKARTYILSIDY
+337 QDFHKSPNNPIQYYILAIDY
-351 AHASAK
+351 AQALK
-357 GAPIMLYYTDPLKII
+357 GKPAPLTLYYTQPITGAIDAPPL
-372 SDHTPVLTPEGN
+372 LTPEGD
-384 LLIAGGL
+384 IVMAGGFL
-391 TDGSN
+391 NGSN

-407 FGTYKEKAETAKIPW
+407 FGKYEEKAETAKIPW

-433 GWFFFLFIFRE
+433 GWFFFLFIIRE

-459 TLLIERIRELIE
+459 TLLIERIRELVE

-529 KKKLSSISAE
+529 NKKLSSISAE

>member
-1 MKRIIPQTICLL
+1 
-13 SMLLT
+13 MLLT

-44 PDLNIARAGHQV
+44 PDLNIARAGHV
-56 FCANGEYVVAG
+56 LFYANDELTVAG
-67 GHTNGFVPTSTAEY
+67 GHTDGFVPSPTAEY
-81 FKDGKWHVMQMVY
+81 LKEGEWHPLQMVY
-94 SHDSGVSAT
+94 NHDNALAIV
-103 LRSGKVLIAGGCE
+103 LRNGKVLLAGGSSE
-116 QASGIG
+116 PIGIG
-122 QTYNAELYDP
+122 QTFLSELYDP
-132 QTHIFRGFGILERK
+132 KSHTFDGFNSMQHK
-146 RVLASA
+146 RTLASA
-152 MELDSGEVVIAG
+152 LELDSGQVVIAG
-164 NWYHDDGIE
+164 NWYHQDGIE
-173 MFYEAQSTKGDHL
+173 VFDSRLRRFHYLRNVNTS
-186 NKHSFSY
+186 
-193 IKDVSTQRAIPIIL
+193 RATPIIL
-207 RIAKDDALIFGSTGI
+207 QTAPDDALIFGNNSYR
-222 KGDTVRTAYAYRLKG
+222 GDTLHTAYAYQLKG
-237 DSLHIP
+237 DSIHIP
-243 LFDTWQPISICP
+243 LFDTWHPLHTCRNVSAIGKQ
-255 PQNDAYFV
+255 
-263 GDEAKGNFV
+263 GDYTYLF
-272 NLVPVRDS
+272 PVYNQE
-280 TGQVAVA
+280 GQVAIA
-287 RFSGTE
+287 TYQKGDF
-293 ASLLPTACAIPMSCK
+293 SLLSTSIPIPMKALNHVIEYNFNILVDQQS
-308 GDSISY
+308 
-314 FAIIADRQAGR
+314 QR
-325 AYLFGISRKYPT
+325 AYLLGCN
-337 QQDKARTYILSIDY
+337 QDFHKSPNNPIQYYILVIDY
-351 AHASAK
+351 AQALK
-357 GAPIMLYYTDPLKII
+357 GKPAPLTLYYTQPITGAIDAPPL
-372 SDHTPVLTPEGN
+372 LTPEGD
-384 LLIAGGL
+384 IVMAGGFL
-391 TDGSN
+391 NGSN

-407 FGTYKEKAETAKIPW
+407 FGTYEEKAETAKIPW

-529 KKKLSSISAE
+529 NKKLSSISAE

>member
-44 PDLNIARAGHQV
+44 PDLNIARAGHV
-56 FCANGEYVVAG
+56 LFYANDELTVAG
-67 GHTNGFVPTSTAEY
+67 GHTDGFVPSPTAEY
-81 FKDGKWHVMQMVY
+81 LKEGEWHPLQMVY
-94 SHDSGVSAT
+94 NHDNALAIV
-103 LRSGKVLIAGGCE
+103 LRNGKVLLAGGSSE
-116 QASGIG
+116 PIGIG
-122 QTYNAELYDP
+122 QTFLSELYDP
-132 QTHIFRGFGILERK
+132 KSHTFDGFNSMQHK
-146 RVLASA
+146 RTLASA
-152 MELDSGEVVIAG
+152 LELDSGQVVIAG
-164 NWYHDDGIE
+164 NWYHQDGIE
-173 MFYEAQSTKGDHL
+173 VFDSRLRRFHYLRNVNTS
-186 NKHSFSY
+186 
-193 IKDVSTQRAIPIIL
+193 RATPIIL
-207 RIAKDDALIFGSTGI
+207 QTAPDDALIFGNNSYR
-222 KGDTVRTAYAYRLKG
+222 GDTLHTAYAYQLKG
-237 DSLHIP
+237 DSIHIP
-243 LFDTWQPISICP
+243 LFDTWHPLHTCRNVSAIGKQ
-255 PQNDAYFV
+255 
-263 GDEAKGNFV
+263 GDYTYLF
-272 NLVPVRDS
+272 PVYNQE
-280 TGQVAVA
+280 GQVAIA
-287 RFSGTE
+287 TYQKGDF
-293 ASLLPTACAIPMSCK
+293 SLLSTSIPIPMKALNHVIEYNFNILVDQQS
-308 GDSISY
+308 
-314 FAIIADRQAGR
+314 QR
-325 AYLFGISRKYPT
+325 AYLFGCN
-337 QQDKARTYILSIDY
+337 QDFHKSPNNPIQYYILAIDY
-351 AHASAK
+351 AQALK
-357 GAPIMLYYTDPLKII
+357 GKPAPLTLYYTQPITGAIDAPPL
-372 SDHTPVLTPEGN
+372 LTPEGD
-384 LLIAGGL
+384 IVMAGGFL
-391 TDGSN
+391 NGSN

-407 FGTYKEKAETAKIPW
+407 FGTYEEKAETAKIPW

-433 GWFFFLFIFRE
+433 GWFFFLFIIRE

-529 KKKLSSISAE
+529 NKKLSSISAE

>member
-1 MKRIIPQTICLL
+1 
-13 SMLLT
+13 MLLT

-44 PDLNIARAGHQV
+44 PDLNIARAGHV
-56 FCANGEYVVAG
+56 LFYANDELTVAG
-67 GHTNGFVPTSTAEY
+67 GHTDGFVPSPTAEY
-81 FKDGKWHVMQMVY
+81 LKEGEWHPLQMVY
-94 SHDSGVSAT
+94 NHDNALAIV
-103 LRSGKVLIAGGCE
+103 LRNGKVLLAGGSSE
-116 QASGIG
+116 PIGIG
-122 QTYNAELYDP
+122 QTFLSELYDP
-132 QTHIFRGFGILERK
+132 KSHTFDGFNSMQHK
-146 RVLASA
+146 RTLASA
-152 MELDSGEVVIAG
+152 LELDSGQVVIAG
-164 NWYHDDGIE
+164 NWYHQDGIE
-173 MFYEAQSTKGDHL
+173 VFDSRLRRFHYLRNVNTS
-186 NKHSFSY
+186 
-193 IKDVSTQRAIPIIL
+193 RATPIIL
-207 RIAKDDALIFGSTGI
+207 QTAPDDALIFGNNSYR
-222 KGDTVRTAYAYRLKG
+222 GDTLHTAYAYQLKG
-237 DSLHIP
+237 DSIHIP
-243 LFDTWQPISICP
+243 LFDTWHPLHTCRNVSAIGKQ
-255 PQNDAYFV
+255 
-263 GDEAKGNFV
+263 GDYPYLF
-272 NLVPVRDS
+272 PVYNQE
-280 TGQVAVA
+280 GQVAIA
-287 RFSGTE
+287 TYQKGDF
-293 ASLLPTACAIPMSCK
+293 SLLSTSVPIPMKALNHVIEYNFNILVDQQS
-308 GDSISY
+308 
-314 FAIIADRQAGR
+314 QR
-325 AYLFGISRKYPT
+325 AYLLGCN
-337 QQDKARTYILSIDY
+337 QDFHKSPNNPIQYYILAIDY
-351 AHASAK
+351 AQALK
-357 GAPIMLYYTDPLKII
+357 GKPAPLTLYYTQPITGAIDAPPL
-372 SDHTPVLTPEGN
+372 LTPEGD
-384 LLIAGGL
+384 IVMAGGFL
-391 TDGSN
+391 NGSN

-407 FGTYKEKAETAKIPW
+407 FGTYEEKAETAKIPW

-459 TLLIERIRELIE
+459 TLLIERIRELVE

-529 KKKLSSISAE
+529 NKKLSSISAE

>member
-24 KPRSD
+24 KLRSD

-44 PDLNIARAGHQV
+44 PDLNIARAGHV
-56 FCANGEYVVAG
+56 LFYANDELTVAG
-67 GHTNGFVPTSTAEY
+67 GHTDGFVPSPTAEY
-81 FKDGKWHVMQMVY
+81 LKEGEWHPLQMVY
-94 SHDSGVSAT
+94 NHDNALAIV
-103 LRSGKVLIAGGCE
+103 LRNGKVLLAGGSSE
-116 QASGIG
+116 PIGIG
-122 QTYNAELYDP
+122 QTFLSELYDP
-132 QTHIFRGFGILERK
+132 KSHTFDGFNSMQHK
-146 RVLASA
+146 RTLASA
-152 MELDSGEVVIAG
+152 LELDSGQVVIAG
-164 NWYHDDGIE
+164 NWYHQDGIE
-173 MFYEAQSTKGDHL
+173 VFDSRLRRFHYLRNVNTS
-186 NKHSFSY
+186 
-193 IKDVSTQRAIPIIL
+193 RATPIIL
-207 RIAKDDALIFGSTGI
+207 QTAPDDALIFGNNSYR
-222 KGDTVRTAYAYRLKG
+222 GDTLHTAYAYQLKG
-237 DSLHIP
+237 DSIHIP
-243 LFDTWQPISICP
+243 LFDTWHPLHTCRNVSAIGKQ
-255 PQNDAYFV
+255 
-263 GDEAKGNFV
+263 GDYTYLF
-272 NLVPVRDS
+272 PVYNQE
-280 TGQVAVA
+280 GQVAIA
-287 RFSGTE
+287 TYQKGDF
-293 ASLLPTACAIPMSCK
+293 SLLSTSVPIPMKALNHVIEYNFNILVDQQS
-308 GDSISY
+308 
-314 FAIIADRQAGR
+314 QR
-325 AYLFGISRKYPT
+325 AYLFGCN
-337 QQDKARTYILSIDY
+337 QDFHKSPNNPIQYYILAIDY
-351 AHASAK
+351 AQALK
-357 GAPIMLYYTDPLKII
+357 GKPAPLTLYYTQPITGAIDAPPL
-372 SDHTPVLTPEGN
+372 LTPEGD
-384 LLIAGGL
+384 IVMAGGFL
-391 TDGSN
+391 NGSN

-407 FGTYKEKAETAKIPW
+407 FGTYEEKAETAKIPW

-529 KKKLSSISAE
+529 NKKLSSISAE

>member
-1 MKRIIPQTICLL
+1 
-13 SMLLT
+13 MLLT

-44 PDLNIARAGHQV
+44 PDLNIARAGHV
-56 FCANGEYVVAG
+56 LFYANDELTVAG
-67 GHTNGFVPTSTAEY
+67 GHTDGFVPSPTAEY
-81 FKDGKWHVMQMVY
+81 LKEGEWHPLQMVY
-94 SHDSGVSAT
+94 NHDNALAIV
-103 LRSGKVLIAGGCE
+103 LRNGKVLLAGGSSE
-116 QASGIG
+116 PIGIG
-122 QTYNAELYDP
+122 QTFLSELYDP
-132 QTHIFRGFGILERK
+132 KSHTFDGFNSMQHK
-146 RVLASA
+146 RTLASA
-152 MELDSGEVVIAG
+152 LELDSGQVVIAG
-164 NWYHDDGIE
+164 NWYHQDGIE
-173 MFYEAQSTKGDHL
+173 VFDSRLRRFHYLRNVNTS
-186 NKHSFSY
+186 
-193 IKDVSTQRAIPIIL
+193 RATPIIL
-207 RIAKDDALIFGSTGI
+207 QTAPDDALIFGNNSYR
-222 KGDTVRTAYAYRLKG
+222 GDTLHTAYAYQLKG
-237 DSLHIP
+237 DSIHIP
-243 LFDTWQPISICP
+243 LFDTWHPLHTCRNVSAIGKQ
-255 PQNDAYFV
+255 
-263 GDEAKGNFV
+263 GDYTYLF
-272 NLVPVRDS
+272 PVYNQE
-280 TGQVAVA
+280 GQVAIA
-287 RFSGTE
+287 TYQKGDF
-293 ASLLPTACAIPMSCK
+293 SLLSTFVPIPMKALNHVIEYNFNILVDQQS
-308 GDSISY
+308 
-314 FAIIADRQAGR
+314 QR
-325 AYLFGISRKYPT
+325 AYLLGCN
-337 QQDKARTYILSIDY
+337 QDFHKSPNNPIQYYILAIDY
-351 AHASAK
+351 AQALK
-357 GAPIMLYYTDPLKII
+357 GKPAPLTLYYTQPITGAIDAPPL
-372 SDHTPVLTPEGN
+372 LTPEGD
-384 LLIAGGL
+384 IVMAGGFL
-391 TDGSN
+391 NGSN

-407 FGTYKEKAETAKIPW
+407 FGTYEEKAETAKIPW

-459 TLLIERIRELIE
+459 TLLIERIRELVE

-529 KKKLSSISAE
+529 NKKLSSISAE

>member
-44 PDLNIARAGHQV
+44 PDLNIARAGHV
-56 FCANGEYVVAG
+56 LFYANDELTVAG
-67 GHTNGFVPTSTAEY
+67 GHTDGFVPSPTAEY
-81 FKDGKWHVMQMVY
+81 LKEGEWHPLQMVY
-94 SHDSGVSAT
+94 NHDNALAIV
-103 LRSGKVLIAGGCE
+103 LRNGKVLLAGGSSE
-116 QASGIG
+116 PIGIG
-122 QTYNAELYDP
+122 QTFLSELYDP
-132 QTHIFRGFGILERK
+132 KSHTFDGFNSMQHK
-146 RVLASA
+146 RTLASA
-152 MELDSGEVVIAG
+152 LELDSGQVVIAG
-164 NWYHDDGIE
+164 NWYHQDGIE
-173 MFYEAQSTKGDHL
+173 VFDSRLRRFHYLRNVNTS
-186 NKHSFSY
+186 
-193 IKDVSTQRAIPIIL
+193 RATPIIL
-207 RIAKDDALIFGSTGI
+207 QTAPDDALIFGNNSNR
-222 KGDTVRTAYAYRLKG
+222 GDTLHTAYAYQLKG
-237 DSLHIP
+237 DSIHIP
-243 LFDTWQPISICP
+243 LFDTWHPLHTCRNVSAIGKQ
-255 PQNDAYFV
+255 
-263 GDEAKGNFV
+263 GDYTYLF
-272 NLVPVRDS
+272 PVYNQE
-280 TGQVAVA
+280 GQVAIA
-287 RFSGTE
+287 TYQKGDF
-293 ASLLPTACAIPMSCK
+293 SLLSTSIPIPMKALNHVIEYNFNILVDQQS
-308 GDSISY
+308 
-314 FAIIADRQAGR
+314 QR
-325 AYLFGISRKYPT
+325 AYLFGCN
-337 QQDKARTYILSIDY
+337 QDFHKSPNNPIQYYILAIDY
-351 AHASAK
+351 AQALK
-357 GAPIMLYYTDPLKII
+357 GKPAPLTLYYTQPITGAIDAPPL
-372 SDHTPVLTPEGN
+372 LTPEGD
-384 LLIAGGL
+384 IVMAGGFL
-391 TDGSN
+391 NGSN

-407 FGTYKEKAETAKIPW
+407 FGTYEEKAETAKIPW

-529 KKKLSSISAE
+529 NKKLSSISAE

-560 KEWILSINTK
+560 KEWILSINNK

>member
-1 MKRIIPQTICLL
+1 
-13 SMLLT
+13 MLLT
-18 LQTAGA
+18 LQTAGT

-44 PDLNIARAGHQV
+44 PDLNIARAGHV
-56 FCANGEYVVAG
+56 LFYANDELTVAG
-67 GHTNGFVPTSTAEY
+67 GHTDGFVPSPTAEY
-81 FKDGKWHVMQMVY
+81 LKEGEWHPLQMVY
-94 SHDSGVSAT
+94 NHDNALAIV
-103 LRSGKVLIAGGCE
+103 LRNGKVLLAGGSSE
-116 QASGIG
+116 PIGIG
-122 QTYNAELYDP
+122 QTFLSELYDP
-132 QTHIFRGFGILERK
+132 KSHTFDGFNSMQHK
-146 RVLASA
+146 RTLASA
-152 MELDSGEVVIAG
+152 LELDSGQVVIAG
-164 NWYHDDGIE
+164 NWYHQDGIE
-173 MFYEAQSTKGDHL
+173 VFDSRLRRFHYLRNVNTS
-186 NKHSFSY
+186 
-193 IKDVSTQRAIPIIL
+193 RATPIIL
-207 RIAKDDALIFGSTGI
+207 QTAPDDALIFGNNSYR
-222 KGDTVRTAYAYRLKG
+222 GDTLHTAYAYQLKG
-237 DSLHIP
+237 DSIHIP
-243 LFDTWQPISICP
+243 LFDTWHPLHTCRNVSAIGKQ
-255 PQNDAYFV
+255 
-263 GDEAKGNFV
+263 GDYTYLF
-272 NLVPVRDS
+272 PVYNQE
-280 TGQVAVA
+280 GQVAIA
-287 RFSGTE
+287 TYQKGDF
-293 ASLLPTACAIPMSCK
+293 SLLSTSIPIPMKALNHVIEYNFNILVDQQS
-308 GDSISY
+308 
-314 FAIIADRQAGR
+314 QR
-325 AYLFGISRKYPT
+325 AYLLGCN
-337 QQDKARTYILSIDY
+337 QDFHKSPNNPIQYYILAIDY
-351 AHASAK
+351 AQALK
-357 GAPIMLYYTDPLKII
+357 GKPAPLTLYYTQPITGAIDAPPL
-372 SDHTPVLTPEGN
+372 LTPEGD
-384 LLIAGGL
+384 IVMAGGFL
-391 TDGSN
+391 NGSN

-407 FGTYKEKAETAKIPW
+407 FGTYEEKAETAKIPW

>member
-24 KPRSD
+24 KLRSD

-44 PDLNIARAGHQV
+44 PDLNIARAGHV
-56 FCANGEYVVAG
+56 LFYANDELTVAG
-67 GHTNGFVPTSTAEY
+67 GHTDGFVPSPTAEY
-81 FKDGKWHVMQMVY
+81 LKEGEWHPLQMVY
-94 SHDSGVSAT
+94 NHDNALAIV
-103 LRSGKVLIAGGCE
+103 LRNGKVLLAGGSSE
-116 QASGIG
+116 PIGIG
-122 QTYNAELYDP
+122 QTFLSELYDP
-132 QTHIFRGFGILERK
+132 KSHTFDGFNSMQHK
-146 RVLASA
+146 RTLASA
-152 MELDSGEVVIAG
+152 LELDSGQVVIAG
-164 NWYHDDGIE
+164 NWYHQDGIE
-173 MFYEAQSTKGDHL
+173 IFDSRLRRFHYLRNVNTS
-186 NKHSFSY
+186 
-193 IKDVSTQRAIPIIL
+193 RATPIIL
-207 RIAKDDALIFGSTGI
+207 QTAPDDALIFGNNSYR
-222 KGDTVRTAYAYRLKG
+222 GDTLHTAYAYQLKG
-237 DSLHIP
+237 DSIHIP
-243 LFDTWQPISICP
+243 LFDTWHPLHTCRNVSAIGKQ
-255 PQNDAYFV
+255 
-263 GDEAKGNFV
+263 GDYTYLF
-272 NLVPVRDS
+272 PVYNQE
-280 TGQVAVA
+280 GQVAIA
-287 RFSGTE
+287 TYQKGDF
-293 ASLLPTACAIPMSCK
+293 SLLSTSIPIPMKALNHVIEYNFNILVDQQS
-308 GDSISY
+308 
-314 FAIIADRQAGR
+314 QR
-325 AYLFGISRKYPT
+325 AYLFGCN
-337 QQDKARTYILSIDY
+337 QDFHKSPNNPIQYYILAIDY
-351 AHASAK
+351 AQALK
-357 GAPIMLYYTDPLKII
+357 GKPAPLTLYYTQPITGAIDAPPL
-372 SDHTPVLTPEGN
+372 LTPEGD
-384 LLIAGGL
+384 IVMAGGFL
-391 TDGSN
+391 NGSN

-407 FGTYKEKAETAKIPW
+407 FGTYEEKAETAKIPW

-433 GWFFFLFIFRE
+433 GWFFFLFIVRE

-517 VEHAKSLLRQDP
+517 IEHAKSLLRQDP
-529 KKKLSSISAE
+529 NKKLSSISAE

>member
-44 PDLNIARAGHQV
+44 PDLNIARAGHV
-56 FCANGEYVVAG
+56 LFYANDELTVAG
-67 GHTNGFVPTSTAEY
+67 GHTDGFVPSPTAEY
-81 FKDGKWHVMQMVY
+81 LKEGEWHPLQMVY
-94 SHDSGVSAT
+94 NHDNALAIV
-103 LRSGKVLIAGGCE
+103 LRNGKVLLAGGSSE
-116 QASGIG
+116 PIGIG
-122 QTYNAELYDP
+122 QTFLSELYDP
-132 QTHIFRGFGILERK
+132 KSHTFDGFNSMQHK
-146 RVLASA
+146 RTLASA
-152 MELDSGEVVIAG
+152 LELDSGQVVIAG
-164 NWYHDDGIE
+164 NWYHQDGIE
-173 MFYEAQSTKGDHL
+173 VFDSRLRRFHYLRNVNTS
-186 NKHSFSY
+186 
-193 IKDVSTQRAIPIIL
+193 RATPIIL
-207 RIAKDDALIFGSTGI
+207 QTAPDDALIFGNNSYR
-222 KGDTVRTAYAYRLKG
+222 GDTLHTAYAYQLKG
-237 DSLHIP
+237 DSIHIP
-243 LFDTWQPISICP
+243 LFDTWHPLHTCRNVSAIGKQ
-255 PQNDAYFV
+255 
-263 GDEAKGNFV
+263 GDYTYLF
-272 NLVPVRDS
+272 PVYNQE
-280 TGQVAVA
+280 GQVAIA
-287 RFSGTE
+287 TYQKGDF
-293 ASLLPTACAIPMSCK
+293 SLLSTSIPIPMKALSHVIEYNFNILV
-308 GDSISY
+308 DQQS
-314 FAIIADRQAGR
+314 QR
-325 AYLFGISRKYPT
+325 AYLFGCN
-337 QQDKARTYILSIDY
+337 QDFHKSPNNPIQYYILAIDY
-351 AHASAK
+351 AQALK
-357 GAPIMLYYTDPLKII
+357 GKPAPLTLYYTQPITGAIDAPPL
-372 SDHTPVLTPEGN
+372 LTPKGD
-384 LLIAGGL
+384 IVMAGGFL
-391 TDGSN
+391 NGSN

-407 FGTYKEKAETAKIPW
+407 FGTYEEKAETAKIPW

-529 KKKLSSISAE
+529 NKKLSSISAE

>member
-1 MKRIIPQTICLL
+1 
-13 SMLLT
+13 MLLT

-44 PDLNIARAGHQV
+44 PDLNIARAGHV
-56 FCANGEYVVAG
+56 LFYANDELTVAG
-67 GHTNGFVPTSTAEY
+67 GHTDGFVPSPTAEY
-81 FKDGKWHVMQMVY
+81 LKDGEWHPLQMVY
-94 SHDSGVSAT
+94 NHDNALAIV
-103 LRSGKVLIAGGCE
+103 LRNGKVLLAGGSSE
-116 QASGIG
+116 PIGIG
-122 QTYNAELYDP
+122 QTFLSELYDP
-132 QTHIFRGFGILERK
+132 KSHTFDGFNSMQHK
-146 RVLASA
+146 RTLASA
-152 MELDSGEVVIAG
+152 LELDSGQVVIAG
-164 NWYHDDGIE
+164 NWYHQDGIE
-173 MFYEAQSTKGDHL
+173 VFDSRLRRFHYLRNVNTS
-186 NKHSFSY
+186 
-193 IKDVSTQRAIPIIL
+193 RATPIIL
-207 RIAKDDALIFGSTGI
+207 QTAPDDALIFGNNSYR
-222 KGDTVRTAYAYRLKG
+222 GDTLHTAYAYQLKG
-237 DSLHIP
+237 DSIHIP
-243 LFDTWQPISICP
+243 LFDTWHPLHTCRNVSAIGKQ
-255 PQNDAYFV
+255 
-263 GDEAKGNFV
+263 GDYTYLF
-272 NLVPVRDS
+272 PVYNQE
-280 TGQVAVA
+280 GQVAIA
-287 RFSGTE
+287 TYQKGDF
-293 ASLLPTACAIPMSCK
+293 SLLSTSIPIPMKALNHVIEYNFNILVDQQS
-308 GDSISY
+308 
-314 FAIIADRQAGR
+314 QR
-325 AYLFGISRKYPT
+325 AYLFGCN
-337 QQDKARTYILSIDY
+337 QDFHKSPNNPIQYYILAIDY
-351 AHASAK
+351 AQALK
-357 GAPIMLYYTDPLKII
+357 GKPAPLTLYYTQPITGAIDAPPL
-372 SDHTPVLTPEGN
+372 LTPEGD
-384 LLIAGGL
+384 IVMAGGFL
-391 TDGSN
+391 NGSN

-407 FGTYKEKAETAKIPW
+407 FGTYEEKAETAKIPW

-444 KESKQPAANQDSGCN
+444 KESKQHAANQDSGCN

>member
-44 PDLNIARAGHQV
+44 PDLNIARAGHV
-56 FCANGEYVVAG
+56 LFYANDELTVAG
-67 GHTNGFVPTSTAEY
+67 GHTDGFVPSPTAEY
-81 FKDGKWHVMQMVY
+81 LKEGEWHPLQMVY
-94 SHDSGVSAT
+94 NHDNALAIV
-103 LRSGKVLIAGGCE
+103 LRNGKVLLAGGSSE
-116 QASGIG
+116 PIGIG
-122 QTYNAELYDP
+122 QTFLSELYDP
-132 QTHIFRGFGILERK
+132 KSHTFDGFNSMQHK
-146 RVLASA
+146 RTLASA
-152 MELDSGEVVIAG
+152 LELDSGQVVIAG
-164 NWYHDDGIE
+164 NWYHQDGIE
-173 MFYEAQSTKGDHL
+173 VFDSRLRRFHYLRNVNTS
-186 NKHSFSY
+186 
-193 IKDVSTQRAIPIIL
+193 RATPIIL
-207 RIAKDDALIFGSTGI
+207 QTAPDDALIFGNNSYR
-222 KGDTVRTAYAYRLKG
+222 GDTLHTAYAYQLKG
-237 DSLHIP
+237 DSIHIP
-243 LFDTWQPISICP
+243 LFDTWHPLHTCRNVSAIGKQ
-255 PQNDAYFV
+255 
-263 GDEAKGNFV
+263 GDYTYLF
-272 NLVPVRDS
+272 PVYNQE
-280 TGQVAVA
+280 GQVAIA
-287 RFSGTE
+287 TYQKGDF
-293 ASLLPTACAIPMSCK
+293 SLLSTSIPIPMKALNHVIEYNFNILVDQQS
-308 GDSISY
+308 
-314 FAIIADRQAGR
+314 QR
-325 AYLFGISRKYPT
+325 AYLFGCN
-337 QQDKARTYILSIDY
+337 QDFHKSPNNPIQYYILAIDY
-351 AHASAK
+351 AQALK
-357 GAPIMLYYTDPLKII
+357 GKPAPLTLYYTQPITGAIDAPPL
-372 SDHTPVLTPEGN
+372 LTPEGD
-384 LLIAGGL
+384 IVMAGGFL
-391 TDGSN
+391 NGSN

-407 FGTYKEKAETAKIPW
+407 FGKYEEKAETAKIPW

-529 KKKLSSISAE
+529 NKKLSSISAE

>member
-24 KPRSD
+24 KPKSD

-44 PDLNIARAGHQV
+44 PDLNIARAGHV
-56 FCANGEYVVAG
+56 LFYANDELTVAG
-67 GHTNGFVPTSTAEY
+67 GHTDGFVPSPTAEY
-81 FKDGKWHVMQMVY
+81 LKEGEWHPLQMVY
-94 SHDSGVSAT
+94 NHDNALAIV
-103 LRSGKVLIAGGCE
+103 LRNGKVLLAGGSSE
-116 QASGIG
+116 PIGIG
-122 QTYNAELYDP
+122 QTFLSELYDP
-132 QTHIFRGFGILERK
+132 KSHTFDGFNSMQHK
-146 RVLASA
+146 RTLASA
-152 MELDSGEVVIAG
+152 LELDSGQVVIAG
-164 NWYHDDGIE
+164 NWYHQDGIE
-173 MFYEAQSTKGDHL
+173 VFDSRLRRFHYLRNVNTS
-186 NKHSFSY
+186 
-193 IKDVSTQRAIPIIL
+193 RATPIIL
-207 RIAKDDALIFGSTGI
+207 QTAPDDALIFGNNSYR
-222 KGDTVRTAYAYRLKG
+222 GDTLHTAYAYQLKG
-237 DSLHIP
+237 DSIHIP
-243 LFDTWQPISICP
+243 LFDTWHPLHTCRNVSAIGKQ
-255 PQNDAYFV
+255 
-263 GDEAKGNFV
+263 GDYTYLF
-272 NLVPVRDS
+272 PVYNQE
-280 TGQVAVA
+280 GQVAIA
-287 RFSGTE
+287 TYQKGDF
-293 ASLLPTACAIPMSCK
+293 SLLSTSIPIPMKALSHVIEYNFNILV
-308 GDSISY
+308 DQQS
-314 FAIIADRQAGR
+314 QR
-325 AYLFGISRKYPT
+325 AYLLGCN
-337 QQDKARTYILSIDY
+337 QDFHKSPNNPIQYYILAIDY
-351 AHASAK
+351 AQALK
-357 GAPIMLYYTDPLKII
+357 GKPAPLTLYYTQPITGAIDAPPL
-372 SDHTPVLTPEGN
+372 LTPEGD
-384 LLIAGGL
+384 IVMAGGFL
-391 TDGSN
+391 NGSN

-407 FGTYKEKAETAKIPW
+407 FGTYEEKAETAKIPW

-459 TLLIERIRELIE
+459 TLLIERIRELVE

-529 KKKLSSISAE
+529 NKKLSSISAE

>member
-1 MKRIIPQTICLL
+1 
-13 SMLLT
+13 MLLT
-18 LQTAGA
+18 LQTAGT

-44 PDLNIARAGHQV
+44 PDLNIARAGHV
-56 FCANGEYVVAG
+56 LFYANDELTVAG
-67 GHTNGFVPTSTAEY
+67 GHTDGFVPSPTAEY
-81 FKDGKWHVMQMVY
+81 LKEGEWHPLQMVY
-94 SHDSGVSAT
+94 NHDNALAIV
-103 LRSGKVLIAGGCE
+103 LRNGKVLLAGGSSE
-116 QASGIG
+116 PIGIG
-122 QTYNAELYDP
+122 QTFLSELYDP
-132 QTHIFRGFGILERK
+132 KSHTFDGFNSMQHK
-146 RVLASA
+146 RTLASA
-152 MELDSGEVVIAG
+152 LELDSGQVVIAG
-164 NWYHDDGIE
+164 NWYHQDGIE
-173 MFYEAQSTKGDHL
+173 VFDSRMRRFHYLRNVNTS
-186 NKHSFSY
+186 
-193 IKDVSTQRAIPIIL
+193 RATPIIL
-207 RIAKDDALIFGSTGI
+207 QTAPDDALIFGNNSYR
-222 KGDTVRTAYAYRLKG
+222 GDTLHTAYAYQLKG
-237 DSLHIP
+237 DSIHIP
-243 LFDTWQPISICP
+243 LFDTWHPLHTCRNVSAIGKQ
-255 PQNDAYFV
+255 
-263 GDEAKGNFV
+263 GDYTYLF
-272 NLVPVRDS
+272 PVYNQE
-280 TGQVAVA
+280 GQVAIA
-287 RFSGTE
+287 TYQKGDF
-293 ASLLPTACAIPMSCK
+293 SLLSTSIPIPMKALNHVIEYNFNILVDQQS
-308 GDSISY
+308 
-314 FAIIADRQAGR
+314 QR
-325 AYLFGISRKYPT
+325 AYLLGCN
-337 QQDKARTYILSIDY
+337 QDFHKSPNNPIQYYILAIDY
-351 AHASAK
+351 AQALK
-357 GAPIMLYYTDPLKII
+357 GKPAPLTLYYTQPITGAIDAPPL
-372 SDHTPVLTPEGN
+372 LTPEGD
-384 LLIAGGL
+384 IVMAGGFL
-391 TDGSN
+391 NGSN

-407 FGTYKEKAETAKIPW
+407 FGKYEEKAETAKIPW

-529 KKKLSSISAE
+529 NKKLSSISAE

>member
-44 PDLNIARAGHQV
+44 PDLNIARAGHV
-56 FCANGEYVVAG
+56 LFYANDELTVAG
-67 GHTNGFVPTSTAEY
+67 GHTDGFVPSPTAEY
-81 FKDGKWHVMQMVY
+81 LKEGEWHPLQMVY
-94 SHDSGVSAT
+94 NHDNALAIV
-103 LRSGKVLIAGGCE
+103 LRNGKVLLAGGSSE
-116 QASGIG
+116 PIGIG
-122 QTYNAELYDP
+122 QTFLSELYDP
-132 QTHIFRGFGILERK
+132 KSHTFDGFNSMQHK
-146 RVLASA
+146 RTLASA
-152 MELDSGEVVIAG
+152 LELDSGQVVIAG
-164 NWYHDDGIE
+164 NWYHQDGIE
-173 MFYEAQSTKGDHL
+173 VFDSRLRRFHYLRNVNTS
-186 NKHSFSY
+186 
-193 IKDVSTQRAIPIIL
+193 RATPIIL
-207 RIAKDDALIFGSTGI
+207 QTAPDDALIFGNNSYR
-222 KGDTVRTAYAYRLKG
+222 GDTLHTAYAYQLKG
-237 DSLHIP
+237 DSIHIP
-243 LFDTWQPISICP
+243 LFDTWHPLHTCRNVSAIGKQ
-255 PQNDAYFV
+255 
-263 GDEAKGNFV
+263 GDYTYLF
-272 NLVPVRDS
+272 PVYNQE
-280 TGQVAVA
+280 GQVAIA
-287 RFSGTE
+287 TYQKGDF
-293 ASLLPTACAIPMSCK
+293 SLLSTSIPIPMKALSHVIEYNFNILV
-308 GDSISY
+308 DQQS
-314 FAIIADRQAGR
+314 QR
-325 AYLFGISRKYPT
+325 AYLFGCN
-337 QQDKARTYILSIDY
+337 QDFHKSPNNPIQYYILAIDY
-351 AHASAK
+351 AQALK
-357 GAPIMLYYTDPLKII
+357 GKPAPLTLYYTQPITGAIDAPPL
-372 SDHTPVLTPEGN
+372 LTPKGD
-384 LLIAGGL
+384 IVMAGGFL
-391 TDGSN
+391 NGSN

-407 FGTYKEKAETAKIPW
+407 FGTYEEKAETAKIPW

-459 TLLIERIRELIE
+459 TLLIERIRELVE

-503 QTGFSFNQYISNYR
+503 HTGFSFNQYISNYR

-529 KKKLSSISAE
+529 NKKLSSISAE

>member
-44 PDLNIARAGHQV
+44 PDLNIARAGHV
-56 FCANGEYVVAG
+56 LFYANDELTVAG
-67 GHTNGFVPTSTAEY
+67 GHTDGFVPSPTAEY
-81 FKDGKWHVMQMVY
+81 LKEGEWHPLQMVY
-94 SHDSGVSAT
+94 THDNALAIV
-103 LRSGKVLIAGGCE
+103 LRNGKVLLAGGSSE
-116 QASGIG
+116 PIGIG
-122 QTYNAELYDP
+122 QTFLSELYDP
-132 QTHIFRGFGILERK
+132 KSHTFDGFNSMQHK
-146 RVLASA
+146 RTLASA
-152 MELDSGEVVIAG
+152 LELDSGQVVIAG
-164 NWYHDDGIE
+164 NWYHQDGIE
-173 MFYEAQSTKGDHL
+173 VFDSRLRRFHYLRNVNTS
-186 NKHSFSY
+186 
-193 IKDVSTQRAIPIIL
+193 RATPIIL
-207 RIAKDDALIFGSTGI
+207 QTAPDDALIFGNNSYR
-222 KGDTVRTAYAYRLKG
+222 GDTLHTAYAYQLKG
-237 DSLHIP
+237 DSIHIP
-243 LFDTWQPISICP
+243 LFDTWHPLHTCRNVSAIGKQ
-255 PQNDAYFV
+255 
-263 GDEAKGNFV
+263 GDYTYLF
-272 NLVPVRDS
+272 PVYNQE
-280 TGQVAVA
+280 GQVAIA
-287 RFSGTE
+287 TYQKGDF
-293 ASLLPTACAIPMSCK
+293 SLLSTSIPIPMKALNHVIEYNFNILVDQQS
-308 GDSISY
+308 
-314 FAIIADRQAGR
+314 QR
-325 AYLFGISRKYPT
+325 AYLLGCN
-337 QQDKARTYILSIDY
+337 QDFHKSPNNPIQYYILAIDY
-351 AHASAK
+351 AQALK
-357 GAPIMLYYTDPLKII
+357 GKPAPLTLYYTQPITGAIDAPPL
-372 SDHTPVLTPEGN
+372 LTPEGD
-384 LLIAGGL
+384 IVMAGGFL
-391 TDGSN
+391 NGSN

-407 FGTYKEKAETAKIPW
+407 FGTYEEKAETAKIPW

-529 KKKLSSISAE
+529 NKKLSSISAE

>member
-44 PDLNIARAGHQV
+44 PDLNIARAGHV
-56 FCANGEYVVAG
+56 LFYANDELTVAG
-67 GHTNGFVPTSTAEY
+67 GHTDGFVPSPTAEY
-81 FKDGKWHVMQMVY
+81 LKEGEWHPLQMVY
-94 SHDSGVSAT
+94 NHDNALAIV
-103 LRSGKVLIAGGCE
+103 LRNGKVLLAGGSSE
-116 QASGIG
+116 PIGIG
-122 QTYNAELYDP
+122 QTFLSELYDP
-132 QTHIFRGFGILERK
+132 KSHTFDGFNSMQHK
-146 RVLASA
+146 RTLASA
-152 MELDSGEVVIAG
+152 LELDSGQVVIAG
-164 NWYHDDGIE
+164 NWYHQDGIE
-173 MFYEAQSTKGDHL
+173 VFDSRLRRFHYLRNVNTS
-186 NKHSFSY
+186 
-193 IKDVSTQRAIPIIL
+193 RATPIIL
-207 RIAKDDALIFGSTGI
+207 QTAPDDALIFGNNSYR
-222 KGDTVRTAYAYRLKG
+222 GDTLHTAYAYQLKG
-237 DSLHIP
+237 DSIHIP
-243 LFDTWQPISICP
+243 LFDTWHPLHTCRNVSAIGKQ
-255 PQNDAYFV
+255 
-263 GDEAKGNFV
+263 GDYTYLF
-272 NLVPVRDS
+272 PVYNQE
-280 TGQVAVA
+280 GQVAIA
-287 RFSGTE
+287 TYQKGDF
-293 ASLLPTACAIPMSCK
+293 SLLSTSIPIPMKALSHVIEYNFNILV
-308 GDSISY
+308 DQHS
-314 FAIIADRQAGR
+314 QR
-325 AYLFGISRKYPT
+325 AYLFGCN
-337 QQDKARTYILSIDY
+337 QDFHKSPNNPIQYYILAIDY
-351 AHASAK
+351 AQALK
-357 GAPIMLYYTDPLKII
+357 GKPAPLTLYYTQPITGAIDAPPL
-372 SDHTPVLTPEGN
+372 LTPEGD
-384 LLIAGGL
+384 IVMAGGFL
-391 TDGSN
+391 NGSN

-407 FGTYKEKAETAKIPW
+407 FGTYEEKAETAKIPW

-529 KKKLSSISAE
+529 NKKLSSISAE

>member
-44 PDLNIARAGHQV
+44 PDLNIARAGHV
-56 FCANGEYVVAG
+56 LFYANDELTVAG
-67 GHTNGFVPTSTAEY
+67 GHTDGFVPSPTAEY
-81 FKDGKWHVMQMVY
+81 LKEGEWHPLQMVY
-94 SHDSGVSAT
+94 NHDNALAIV
-103 LRSGKVLIAGGCE
+103 LRNGKVLLAGGSSE
-116 QASGIG
+116 PIGIG
-122 QTYNAELYDP
+122 QTFLSELYDP
-132 QTHIFRGFGILERK
+132 KSHTFDGFNSMQHK
-146 RVLASA
+146 RTLASA
-152 MELDSGEVVIAG
+152 LELDSGQVVIAG
-164 NWYHDDGIE
+164 NWYHQDGIE
-173 MFYEAQSTKGDHL
+173 VFDSRLRRFHYLRNVNTS
-186 NKHSFSY
+186 
-193 IKDVSTQRAIPIIL
+193 RATPIIL
-207 RIAKDDALIFGSTGI
+207 QTAPDDALIFGNNSYR
-222 KGDTVRTAYAYRLKG
+222 GDTLHTAYAYQLKG
-237 DSLHIP
+237 DSIHIP
-243 LFDTWQPISICP
+243 LFDTWHPLHTCRNVSAIGKQ
-255 PQNDAYFV
+255 
-263 GDEAKGNFV
+263 GDYTYLF
-272 NLVPVRDS
+272 PVYNQE
-280 TGQVAVA
+280 GQVAIA
-287 RFSGTE
+287 TYQKGDF
-293 ASLLPTACAIPMSCK
+293 SLLSTSIPIPMKALNHVIEYNFNILVDQQS
-308 GDSISY
+308 
-314 FAIIADRQAGR
+314 QR
-325 AYLFGISRKYPT
+325 AYLLGCN
-337 QQDKARTYILSIDY
+337 QDFHKSPNNPIQYYILAIDY
-351 AHASAK
+351 AQALK
-357 GAPIMLYYTDPLKII
+357 GKPAPLTLYYTQPITGAIDAPPL
-372 SDHTPVLTPEGN
+372 LTPEGD
-384 LLIAGGL
+384 IVMAGGFL
-391 TDGSN
+391 NGSN

-407 FGTYKEKAETAKIPW
+407 FGTYEEKAETAKIPW

-529 KKKLSSISAE
+529 NKKLSSISAE

>member
-44 PDLNIARAGHQV
+44 PDLNIARAGHV
-56 FCANGEYVVAG
+56 LFYANDELTVAG
-67 GHTNGFVPTSTAEY
+67 GHTDGFVPSPTAEY
-81 FKDGKWHVMQMVY
+81 LKEGEWHPLQMVY
-94 SHDSGVSAT
+94 NHDNALAIV
-103 LRSGKVLIAGGCE
+103 LRNGKVLLAGGSSE
-116 QASGIG
+116 PIGIG
-122 QTYNAELYDP
+122 QTFLSELYDP
-132 QTHIFRGFGILERK
+132 KSHTFDGFNSMQHK
-146 RVLASA
+146 RTLASA
-152 MELDSGEVVIAG
+152 LELDSGQVVIAG
-164 NWYHDDGIE
+164 NWYHQDGIE
-173 MFYEAQSTKGDHL
+173 VFDSRLRRFHYLRNVNTS
-186 NKHSFSY
+186 
-193 IKDVSTQRAIPIIL
+193 RATPIIL
-207 RIAKDDALIFGSTGI
+207 QTAPDDALIFGNNSYR
-222 KGDTVRTAYAYRLKG
+222 GDTLHTAYAYQLKG
-237 DSLHIP
+237 DSIHIP
-243 LFDTWQPISICP
+243 LFDTWHPLHTCRNVSAIGKQ
-255 PQNDAYFV
+255 
-263 GDEAKGNFV
+263 GDYTYLF
-272 NLVPVRDS
+272 PVYNQE
-280 TGQVAVA
+280 GQVAIA
-287 RFSGTE
+287 TYQKGDF
-293 ASLLPTACAIPMSCK
+293 SLLSTSIPIPMKALNHVIEYNFNILVDQQS
-308 GDSISY
+308 
-314 FAIIADRQAGR
+314 QR
-325 AYLFGISRKYPT
+325 AYLFGCN
-337 QQDKARTYILSIDY
+337 QDFHKSPNNPIQYYILAIDY
-351 AHASAK
+351 AQALK
-357 GAPIMLYYTDPLKII
+357 GKPAPLTLYYTQPITGAIDAPPL
-372 SDHTPVLTPEGN
+372 LTPEGD
-384 LLIAGGL
+384 IVMAGGFL
-391 TDGSN
+391 NGSN

-407 FGTYKEKAETAKIPW
+407 FGTYEEKAETVKIPW

-529 KKKLSSISAE
+529 NKKLSSISAE